1 MINGGI
7 IMPKKLFHVDLNK
20 KMDQQDHPGHNR
32 WHPDIPAAF
41 SVDPG
46 ESFRMECLDWTDGQV
61 GNNDDPSDIKYA
73 NLNRVHVLS
82 GPVHVN
88 GVEPGDL
95 LVVDILDIGAFPEH
109 EWGFNGIFDKKNGG
123 SFLVD
128 HYPDAQKSIWD
139 FNGVYATS
147 RHVPGVEFAGV
158 IHPGLIGV
166 APSQEML
173 DEWNRREKKLVEQ
186 NPDRE
191 PPFAYLPD
199 TDQVVAGTLKGKDFD
214 KVAKEGARTVPP
226 RENGGN
232 CDIKNLSRGSRV
244 YFPVHV
250 DGAKLSIGDLHFSQG
265 DGEITFCGGIEMPD
279 WVDLRVNVIKGGMDK
294 YQIKKNPAFKPSP
307 LLPNYNDYIVFE
319 GISVDEF
326 SGEQTYLNANT
337 AYRNACLNAIEFL
350 KTRGFTGEQ
359 AFMLLGSAPVQGTV
373 AGIVDVPNSCCTI
386 ALPREIFKGDIMPKL
401 DPED

>member
-1 MINGGI
+1 
-7 IMPKKLFHVDLNK
+7 MPKKLFHVDLNK

-32 WHPDIPAAF
+32 WNPDIPAAF

-265 DGEITFCGGIEMPD
+265 DGEITFCGGIEMPG

>member
-1 MINGGI
+1 
-7 IMPKKLFHVDLNK
+7 
-20 KMDQQDHPGHNR
+20 
-32 WHPDIPAAF
+32 
-41 SVDPG
+41 
-46 ESFRMECLDWTDGQV
+46 MECLDWTDGQV

-294 YQIKKNPAFKPSP
+294 YQIKKNPAFKPIS